1 MAERH
6 DERRH
11 AGPIVPDPA
20 ASLTAHRLRHPPP
33 PRLWPLWLL
42 LLVLLGALGGAA
54 YLAWEERER
63 LNREV
68 ERLQG
73 ELSNVHARF
82 DAALGE
88 GESLEAVEARLVALE
103 RRDEAHDGL
112 LAVLGEDLETGL
124 GERDERLAAL
134 QERVARIGEA
144 AATREAMLAATQLSL
159 DALERS
165 GAEGRAALASAI
177 ESVEASVDGQ
187 EEVYR
192 RHAERFDAL
201 EARLADLTEES
212 VTNDALE
219 ALAAEQEALAQRLE
233 GVEVQGAERIARLE
247 ERLAALGGELEAL
260 AEARDDE
267 TQEDDALAA
276 RFAALEGEIGELRRT
291 QLAVSA
297 RLEAL
302 RP

>member
-11 AGPIVPDPA
+11 AGPIVPDPT
-20 ASLTAHRLRHPPP
+20 ASLAAHRLRQPPP

-42 LLVLLGALGGAA
+42 LLVLLGALGGAG

-63 LNREV
+63 LSREV

-82 DAALGE
+82 DTALGE
-88 GESLEAVEARLVALE
+88 GESLEAMEARLVALE

-112 LAVLGEDLETGL
+112 LAV
-124 GERDERLAAL
+124 
-134 QERVARIGEA
+134 
-144 AATREAMLAATQLSL
+144 LAATQLSL

-177 ESVEASVDGQ
+177 EGVEASVDGQ
-187 EEVYR
+187 EEVHR
-192 RHAERFDAL
+192 RHAERLDTL
-201 EARLADLTEES
+201 EAGLAALTEES
-212 VTNDALE
+212 VANDALE
-219 ALAAEQEALAQRLE
+219 ALAAEQEALAQRLRR
-233 GVEVQGAERIARLE
+233 VEEQGPASIAHLE

-267 TQEDDALAA
+267 AQEDDALVA

-291 QLAVSA
+291 QLALSA

>member
-11 AGPIVPDPA
+11 AGPIVPDPT
-20 ASLTAHRLRHPPP
+20 ASLSAHRLRQPRA

-42 LLVLLGALGGAA
+42 LLLLLAAMAGAG

-63 LNREV
+63 LSREV

-82 DAALGE
+82 DATLGK
-88 GESLEAVEARLVALE
+88 GESLEAMEARLVALE

-112 LAVLGEDLETGL
+112 LAVLEEDL

-134 QERVARIGEA
+134 QERVMRIGES

-177 ESVEASVDGQ
+177 EGVEASVDGQ
-187 EEVYR
+187 EEVHR
-192 RHAERFDAL
+192 RHAERLDTL
-201 EARLADLTEES
+201 EAGLAALTEES
-212 VTNDALE
+212 VANDALE
-219 ALAAEQEALAQRLE
+219 ALAAEQEALAQRLRR
-233 GVEVQGAERIARLE
+233 VEEQGPASIAHLE

-267 TQEDDALAA
+267 AQEDDALVA

-291 QLAVSA
+291 QLALSA

>member
-11 AGPIVPDPA
+11 AGPIVPDPT
-20 ASLTAHRLRHPPP
+20 ASLSAHRLRQPRA

-42 LLVLLGALGGAA
+42 LLLLMAAMAGAG

-63 LNREV
+63 LSREV

-82 DAALGE
+82 DATLGE
-88 GESLEAVEARLVALE
+88 GESLEAMESRLAALE
-103 RRDEAHDGL
+103 RRDQAHDGL
-112 LAVLGEDLETGL
+112 LGVLEEDLEAGL
-124 GERDERLAAL
+124 ARHDERLAGL
-134 QERVARIGEA
+134 QERVTRIGEA

-165 GAEGRAALASAI
+165 GAEGRAALAS
-177 ESVEASVDGQ
+177 
-187 EEVYR
+187 
-192 RHAERFDAL
+192 
-201 EARLADLTEES
+201 T
-212 VTNDALE
+212 
-219 ALAAEQEALAQRLE
+219 LE
-233 GVEVQGAERIARLE
+233 GVEGSLDAQQAAYRRHSERLDALEQQLEELAATGVEADALAALATEQQALAERVARDEARQAEGITRLE

-267 TQEDDALAA
+267 TQREDALAA
-276 RFAALEGEIGELRRT
+276 RLAALEVEIGELRRT

>member
-11 AGPIVPDPA
+11 AGPIVPDPT
-20 ASLTAHRLRHPPP
+20 ASLAAHRLRQPPP

-42 LLVLLGALGGAA
+42 LLVLLGALGGAG

-63 LNREV
+63 LSREV

-82 DAALGE
+82 DTALGE
-88 GESLEAVEARLVALE
+88 GESLEAMEARLVALE

-112 LAVLGEDLETGL
+112 LAVLEEDLEAGL

-134 QERVARIGEA
+134 QERVMRIGES

-177 ESVEASVDGQ
+177 EGLEASVDGQ
-187 EEVYR
+187 EEVHR
-192 RHAERFDAL
+192 RHAERLDAL
-201 EARLADLTEES
+201 EAGLAALTEES
-212 VTNDALE
+212 VANDALE
-219 ALAAEQEALAQRLE
+219 ALAAEQEALAQRLRR
-233 GVEVQGAERIARLE
+233 VEEQGPASIAHLE

-267 TQEDDALAA
+267 AQEDDALAA

-291 QLAVSA
+291 QLALSA